1 VITIFQEN
9 ERKQFF
15 TKMTLV
21 TLTFD
26 LGNPKSIQVMFTPY
40 ETSVVNSSQ
49 DNEQKH
55 VDIVLTK
62 VTFATLTFDLANPN
76 Q

>member
-1 VITIFQEN
+1 MFV
-9 ERKQFF
+9 FF
-15 TKMTLV
+15 YKSDPYDLTLWPSELKIKIGHV
-21 TLTFD
+21 PTNT
-26 LGNPKSIQVMFTPY
+26 NRHVKY

-55 VDIVLTK
+55 VYIVLTK